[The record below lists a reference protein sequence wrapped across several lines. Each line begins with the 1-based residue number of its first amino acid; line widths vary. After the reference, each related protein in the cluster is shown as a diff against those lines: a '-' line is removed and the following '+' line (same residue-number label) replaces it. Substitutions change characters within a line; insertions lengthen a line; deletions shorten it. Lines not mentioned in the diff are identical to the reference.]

1 MNRSRTPSPLPTMK
15 TKLHTLLLV
24 ATAFGTHAVAQDT
37 PPPSPPQGLPPG
49 APGEPPRR
57 PDSPPR
63 PDGDRPRPEAGR
75 RPDGDRPRM
84 EERRR
89 PEGDRAPGSEPRRNP
104 GEDSRREGEPRG
116 EGGPS
121 WFSPPPAA
129 QRLRPYLGVVTSPAP
144 AAVAA
149 QAGLAEGFGLVVDEV
164 LPDSPAKAA
173 GLERYDVLA
182 RFEDQK
188 LVDSAQLAAL
198 VGAASKDASI
208 SLTLIRKGQ
217 EQKLSVKVGEKMLP
231 DRPAGAAPQFPQI
244 RELWNRYGDA
254 ARRSIEPGGEFAERA
269 QEAGRKAQEISR
281 EFQRRMQEFQEKVEQ
296 WRKNP
301 NEKFPETP
309 KFPNLS
315 PQPQP
320 GLPGEMLR
328 EVRPGRAR
336 GPALGTRRHHDVE
349 HRQRARL
356 DQGRSRRHRSPL
368 RKRSA
373 PRHRQGQ
380 EWRGDLQRAD
390 RHGRATPAIARR
402 PPPQARP
409 HRSAD
414 ARRASRTTAGCDG
427 ATASGRRRPVGRMP
441 RGSRGLVTASRDGGL
456 SA

>member
-328 EVRPGRAR
+328 EVRPGGAPAVQRSEPGATTTWSTANAHVSIKDEAGDIEVRSENGRRLVIAKDKSGAVIFNGPIDTEEQRRQLPEGLRRKLDRIEVQTR
-336 GPALGTRRHHDVE
+336 GE
-349 HRQRARL
+349 HREPPREAT
-356 DQGRSRRHRSPL
+356 
-368 RKRSA
+368 A
-373 PRHRQGQ
+373 PRPAG
-380 EWRGDLQRAD
+380 GDVQ
-390 RHGRATPAIARR
+390 
-402 PPPQARP
+402 
-409 HRSAD
+409 
-414 ARRASRTTAGCDG
+414 
-427 ATASGRRRPVGRMP
+427 
-441 RGSRGLVTASRDGGL
+441 
-456 SA
+456 